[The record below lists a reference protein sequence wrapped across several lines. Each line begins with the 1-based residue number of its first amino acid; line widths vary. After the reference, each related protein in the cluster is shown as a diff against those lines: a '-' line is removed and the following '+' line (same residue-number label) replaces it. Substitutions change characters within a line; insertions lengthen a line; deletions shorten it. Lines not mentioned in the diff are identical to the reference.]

1 MRIFV
6 YVILLALTIIVFKAF
21 YWDSRPKEALP
32 ETNASLETVQIMPS
46 PAVQSEEN
54 ISGLSAP
61 EKIKPKPAYSDMPLE
76 KLGESIAG
84 TVKGKI

>member
-1 MRIFV
+1 MRAFV
-6 YVILLALTIIVFKAF
+6 YIILLALTIIVFKAF
-21 YWDSRPKEALP
+21 YWDSRSKEALP
-32 ETNASLETVQIMPS
+32 ETNTSLETVQIMPL
-46 PAVQSEEN
+46 PAVQAEGN
-54 ISGLSAP
+54 ISGMNAP